1 MSDRRNTAPGGALRR
16 LAALLTARNVL
27 DLEMAKI
34 IGSPMEKGNFGEFV
48 AAQIFDIEL
57 HRNRANPGCDGVF
70 RSGELAGKCVNI
82 KYYAKHDGNLDLK
95 EEKGPDYYLVLTGP
109 KKAAKTR
116 PWVIESVFVFDAPAL
131 VRELLKRNPKKKI
144 GTAAGVPV
152 DLWEAAMIYPQP
164 VSGLRPVCDLLPVT
178 DARRDLLEMFASSR
192 IG

>member
-16 LAALLTARNVL
+16 LAALLTAKNVL
-27 DLEMAKI
+27 DREMATI
-34 IGSPMEKGNFGEFV
+34 IGKPMEKGNFGEFV
-48 AAQIFDIEL
+48 AAQIFDIKL
-57 HRNRANPGCDGVF
+57 HDSGAHEGSDGVF
-70 RSGELAGKCVNI
+70 RNGKLAGKSVNI
-82 KYYAKHDGNLDLK
+82 KYSAKHDGNLNMK

-109 KKAAKTR
+109 KKAAKAR